1 MKNFF
6 SKIKEKAGYVSI
18 ETILLV
24 GLLVAFAVAVLM
36 KVKSKS
42 KTIADKG
49 SNALGSAA
57 TDYDT
62 SIQIADG
69 PTL

>member
-1 MKNFF
+1 MKNLVN
-6 SKIKEKAGYVSI
+6 KIREKAGYVSI

-49 SNALGSAA
+49 STALGEADSG
-57 TDYDT
+57 YDT
-62 SIQIADG
+62 TITIN
-69 PTL
+69 

>member
-36 KVKSKS
+36 KVKEKS
-42 KTIADKG
+42 KTIAGKG
-49 SNALGSAA
+49 STALGNAD
-57 TDYDT
+57 TQYDT
-62 SIQIADG
+62 TIEIQ
-69 PTL
+69 

>member
-36 KVKSKS
+36 KVKDKS
-42 KTIADKG
+42 KAIADKG
-49 SNALGSAA
+49 STALGKA
-57 TDYDT
+57 DT
-62 SIQIADG
+62 GYNTEITIQ
-69 PTL
+69 